1 MINFQK
7 LKHLKLCWYA
17 TIINAL
23 VKTRR
28 VISTFVI
35 WLASTCYALS
45 APEDH
50 GRYYGGRSWNIGEN
64 PVVYGLAIVASIF
77 CCLILIGMGRADNSR
92 QDSNNDGNASIGCG
106 VIGIIL
112 AVILMLIRCSMDK

>member
-1 MINFQK
+1 MMRY
-7 LKHLKLCWYA
+7 H
-17 TIINAL
+17 
-23 VKTRR
+23 R
-28 VISTFVI
+28 VILVLDMLFLQVF
-35 WLASTCYALS
+35 YALS

-64 PVVYGLAIVASIF
+64 PVVYGLAIVLTIF
-77 CCLILIGMGRADNSR
+77 FCLILIGIGKADNSR